1 MQRPIKFRAWDK
13 KKGAWVEGARGFHI
27 LGEAMLLGGL
37 FQDYRLKD
45 LNDIILMQYT
55 GLKDKNGVDIY
66 EGDVI
71 KMHPVGCGAVFW
83 DKETAAWGLREEMLY
98 EMNYARDEVIGNIYE
113 NPELVEDN

>member
-1 MQRPIKFRAWDK
+1 MIKFRAWDK
-13 KKGAWVEGARGFHI
+13 INETMHANIH
-27 LGEAMLLGGL
+27 LL
-37 FQDYRLKD
+37 DS
-45 LNDIILMQYT
+45 LNEKISRPNEYHVMQYT
-55 GLKDKNGVDIY
+55 GLKDKNGVEIY